1 MSVMLLFAG
10 ATGPRVKLADCM
22 RDLHALAKERRQKE
36 IDERKKNGVP
46 LDDDI
51 RWVELFGVAEELTL
65 SVEKQDSHTV
75 REVAQRLLE
84 KTAGALA
91 PIGDLELPDG
101 ADEIELS
108 FRVLSDAD
116 RRELAGKEAAAW
128 YEVKK
133 ARDAK
138 DQHAMTEAVAHVV
151 DCRSE
156 FVENTV
162 AGIFGIEGKTGI
174 DAELLDALRRTGLLA
189 PIYEAASHF
198 QDLPAKK
205 ALQFGAQPAST
216 SPSSS
221 AESAPSFA
229 ESDLVAMAAR
239 ESLTVVER
247 ISPAQSMKLTHAPVD
262 TSSITLT

>member
-36 IDERKKNGVP
+36 IDERKAKGIP

-51 RWVELFGVAEELTL
+51 RWDDAENTVNDAARYVAR
-65 SVEKQDSHTV
+65 QDSPAL
-75 REVAQRLLE
+75 REAAQRMIE
-84 KTAGALA
+84 MTAGALA
-91 PIGDLELPDG
+91 PVGDLEIPDG
-101 ADEIELS
+101 AEEIELQ

-128 YEVKK
+128 SEVKK
-133 ARDAK
+133 ARDTK

-156 FVENTV
+156 YVENTV

-174 DAELLDALRRTGLLA
+174 DAELIDALRRTGLLA

-205 ALQFGAQPAST
+205 ALQFGVQPAST
-216 SPSSS
+216 SPSSN

-239 ESLTVVER
+239 ESLTVAGLTSR
-247 ISPAQSMKLTHAPVD
+247 AQSMKLTHAPED